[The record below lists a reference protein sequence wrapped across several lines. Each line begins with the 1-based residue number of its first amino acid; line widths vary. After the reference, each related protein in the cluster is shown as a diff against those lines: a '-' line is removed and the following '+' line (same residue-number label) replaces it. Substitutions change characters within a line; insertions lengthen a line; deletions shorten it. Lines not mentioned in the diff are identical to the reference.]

1 MLVRKKRRS
10 PSKRGSSAWI
20 TRITVMDEGFKEAG
34 EEASTK
40 GDEKKKKWRRRGG
53 NAATTHH
60 KGQLDGE
67 LT

>member
-34 EEASTK
+34 EEALTK
-40 GDEKKKKWRRRGG
+40 GDEKKKKMEKKRRKRCNHPPQG
-53 NAATTHH
+53 AA
-60 KGQLDGE
+60 
-67 LT
+67 

>member
-40 GDEKKKKWRRRGG
+40 GDEKKKKMEKKRRKRCNHPPQG
-53 NAATTHH
+53 AA
-60 KGQLDGE
+60 
-67 LT
+67 